1 MYNGQETAP
10 GKICQRTVKIVQ
22 RNALFPRF
30 LDLLHRLADLAV
42 LFELDAVAFGEGADH
57 IDDIGLDLQEV
68 RHYLVVVVTLEVLCG
83 FAL

>member
-1 MYNGQETAP
+1 M
-10 GKICQRTVKIVQ
+10 KIVQ

-83 FAL
+83 LAL

>member
-22 RNALFPRF
+22 RNALFTSF
-30 LDLLHRLADLAV
+30 LDLLHCLTDLAV
-42 LFELDAVAFGEGADH
+42 LFEFDAVAFGEGADH
-57 IDDIGLDLQEV
+57 IVDIGLDLEEV

-83 FAL
+83 LAL

>member
-1 MYNGQETAP
+1 MPKDCENSA
-10 GKICQRTVKIVQ
+10 KKCIMS
-22 RNALFPRF
+22 RF

-42 LFELDAVAFGEGADH
+42 LFEFDAVAFGEGADQ

-83 FAL
+83 LAL